1 MSSVNSRN
9 AVSDYSLY
17 NICTVDIASIQPD
30 KLEHLPIT
38 NYFWWPIPD
47 VRQKLSKYLDRC
59 GITDNIIDV
68 GCGNIPFEPATHV
81 LDFKDVRDDNRIV
94 FKYDL
99 DFDKFPVSDNYFNF
113 VYSRH
118 TLEDIQN
125 PQNAFNELCR
135 VSPRGYIET
144 PSPLIELSRG
154 VDVFGDYRGYHHH
167 RYIIWSN
174 VSDNTLHFLPKY
186 PLVEN
191 ISIDRDT
198 EKVYNFIG
206 NNYPLYWNNYYFWD
220 SDNPPK
226 MVLYRH
232 RINMDILQDYVRL
245 LQEAI
250 HKSIEYTNSF
260 ISRF

>member
-1 MSSVNSRN
+1 
-9 AVSDYSLY
+9 
-17 NICTVDIASIQPD
+17 
-30 KLEHLPIT
+30 
-38 NYFWWPIPD
+38 
-47 VRQKLSKYLDRC
+47 LSKYLDRYR
-59 GITDNIIDV
+59 ITDNIIDV
-68 GCGNIPFEPATHV
+68 GCGNIPFEPATYV

-220 SDNPPK
+220 VIIRLKWYYIDTELIWIYYK
-226 MVLYRH
+226 TIRYYFKKLY
-232 RINMDILQDYVRL
+232 INQSNIQTRLFHDFRLRLKIMFYFVNFKVDLEFMRTQESGRESFWSLIL
-245 LQEAI
+245 
-250 HKSIEYTNSF
+250 
-260 ISRF
+260 